1 MDKNTQLETC
11 MKDAGMD
18 TASIEA
24 CLECFRMDEIGCVR
38 QKLHAYRTKLLT
50 EIQRKQKQLNCLDYL
65 IESDYIKQSKQ
76 KKILKKDYHLK

>member
-1 MDKNTQLETC
+1 MDKHTQMEIC

-18 TASIEA
+18 IALIES
-24 CLECFRMDEIGCVR
+24 CLECFRMEEVGCGR

-65 IESDYIKQSKQ
+65 IDSDYMKQSK
-76 KKILKKDYHLK
+76 